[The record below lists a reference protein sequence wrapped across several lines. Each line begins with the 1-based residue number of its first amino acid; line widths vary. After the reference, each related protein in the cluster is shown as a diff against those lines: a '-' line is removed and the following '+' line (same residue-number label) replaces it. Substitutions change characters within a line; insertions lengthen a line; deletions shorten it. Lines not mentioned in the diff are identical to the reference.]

1 MGSSSSTPA
10 VDPATVPATTFAQ
23 TAQKVSEGIGAV
35 GGVIGSVTTLA
46 TGLQPQATGL
56 HTPKVVGAFERAK
69 RMHNA
74 KRAKYGGCDCVGGI
88 YGGEESEARVGD
100 LHEYEKSLSE
110 GAKEDVIRRVA
121 RGMKRAGISIDP
133 EAPLDD
139 VTAQLVKEIPNPR
152 HGKSFVGDAKSQE
165 KVCRIVADVLNDE
178 FTPGVSN
185 DAEKFI
191 DTSFSATEICR
202 KVSEWSHSFASGVN
216 TEFLAVHASVRN
228 ALRNLTVVGEVME
241 KAFGQVTD
249 AIDAAKDDALE
260 RRATRPADLVARAHG
275 EQRHLLKVLQNMLHV
290 HLAPAA
296 KELELAMRDSSEAH
310 AVVKRLGLRPGDR
323 GFGDTLA
330 ESVSSLGA
338 SAAVAQRVNKALKAV
353 GLSAKDYVDSD
364 RFADFEAKLDA
375 LIESG
380 AVKGADLAK
389 VLKARNEL
397 RDTFEVRGALKLGG
411 RQARRGGDDD
421 DDDEFKVSK
430 TSIEKRL
437 KKSTAETDVI
447 TRDFVTRLAR
457 HYDELLAAVD
467 AMGPKLGKEIPL
479 TDKSNALREAF
490 GRLSDMQGESM
501 RLELALIGKYVDA
514 DARGR
519 KETFVN
525 NLRMISTLCDDIMAL
540 EAYRSVSSY
549 FARLR
554 AAIDGIIKT
563 IDFYSDVVTKRGAA
577 EGVMGGAP
585 GDLPVIARSGLSL
598 KKALDEFTYF
608 YYVANVRVNL
618 ARTSK
623 ELDGYGKGYSEMLGN
638 AIAGRIYQLNKEREA
653 VLARINAAGFN
664 AGGIGNDIKT
674 IANIK
679 KWVTDEYDVKQQ
691 FYDSLQAM
699 DLYMK
704 AFTAAI
710 VADPSAVSDI
720 KQIMDGT
727 QTIARWFNEETGEN
741 VWRAFEGMQS
751 VVANGAGVGDN
762 GATAITVDAAKP
774 GGANHYYTRVGLS
787 ATNDNIGVPT
797 CGVSPV
803 AVTAGDDATTKVKK
817 SVGKAIDNFQSL
829 HNLVNAFARIGDK
842 FGGKDLHKKIF
853 QSPSQI
859 YNSLIKYLKQSALSI
874 NHSGAAGAGADPA
887 ALQSNPG
894 GINGGGLFATTP
906 AWNVYF
912 GSVGAGTCIGNYVTE
927 NKYFA
932 MIVKA
937 MAAKIL
943 TTVGVYDM
951 FERVNPRY
959 DLTPVRMIVGG
970 AGDEADPDVLEGAAE
985 LYFRLP
991 RLVEFYYGLLYAQGS
1006 DGDGY
1011 KIAML
1016 PELQGVFA
1024 GIIRLSFIKFSSTAT
1039 GEYSDSELRMLINEI
1054 NTIYEHFR
1062 AKDAGQAT
1070 RLALLAFVE
1079 EINRRYGVMKMSDLQ
1094 KFWAEIKESRS
1105 GQPDDGNRNDTN
1117 YAILPDE
1124 GDVETIKPAPS
1135 DRFSVNPRLD
1145 RDLQGRRI
1153 GPNGEAF
1160 NPFINAPAFDNLD
1173 ATNITDRGRA
1183 MVTDFRTKLDI
1194 YMNKASFASTGER
1207 SFALHIQQ
1215 ASLEIRRASSRGDK
1229 LKAAMGLIL
1238 SSTVVTTNTDK
1249 ALMFHETVVTGLNTL
1264 SAIETM
1270 VTAFDDSLDLM
1281 NPKTIEGIIMDTLYL
1296 AATNQKQGVDGT
1308 IGGMNANMPVDGA
1321 SFDANELGAVDAPIT
1336 LRGVQ
1341 YTFNANSLAGAGIID
1356 RTRLVNEIPKRLN
1369 KYANLKSMTIIE
1381 RYIEGEF
1388 LANKSDLRLTTL
1400 FSSIVGAAAAGSL
1413 WGLAAAAVN
1422 IANVSLLRGPKGLPS
1437 YYYDTGTEDI
1447 PAGDLRG
1454 GANVAAARLLV
1465 NQVRVIGRILTS
1477 QSLIMQ
1483 DYVNAVFDFS
1493 SKAQGLVEVN
1503 WVGKSLQL
1511 GFSKLQGT
1519 VESLLEDVKYY
1530 FEQFRPY
1537 MPKTVIDRFELK
1549 ASAGSIYYLED
1560 KLVDKRIRGTN
1571 GNASAEGTFNSIGV
1585 RTKAALTELTK
1596 KYKFRINQFAAA
1608 VLALAEIP
1616 PLFTDRPNTIQ
1627 DPESHYSWYGQAF
1640 SELLF
1645 YGTSGRD
1652 LSGVSVFTSNITSLL
1667 NLNSF
1672 QLKGLVRN
1680 ARPSERFADLGILNA
1695 VPANIAYYPFTDMNA
1710 DRSLMFAYNQLVA
1723 QYLSTV
1729 TDQAGSRVYIN
1740 LVNSFANGV
1749 ASQSVSTPIG
1759 NSFPDI
1765 TNNIGG
1771 AVDAD
1776 NLQFGIR
1783 ADPKSSAT
1791 LFQSLAFILQR
1802 LTKDINPTTQIS
1814 DHLLS
1819 TLTDVPLYM
1828 KEAYRANLPSFV
1840 KLFDALALKGDFI
1853 KQFFQKT
1860 SVNLCRPNQSTL
1872 YQFGGG
1878 AAVAANSKVRN
1889 GAGNGADFVL
1899 FLPNSLSAL
1908 SEFSR
1913 SNELDATMKGRF
1925 VAIID
1930 AIAGGAYTL
1939 SNAASEVLREL
1950 ADSPVY
1956 FQTQEGSI
1964 ETYRMRYAAA
1974 PLMPLS
1980 LSLWTLQDVSIVGV
1994 ADIINPTTL
2003 FPNKTLGSPEFKLL
2017 YGARGLIAGSAPVGY
2032 DQMPGALA
2040 LLKSYNGLSEKREQ
2054 IDEARYL
2061 RFAQNVVTTL
2071 RYLADAR
2078 HYKSMLIGRAGGVVG
2093 VSFNFVSA
2101 SAVYALQSVD
2111 QTAAVLSVVESSN
2124 QPDEITNII
2133 NKLIVGAASATDPR
2147 ATERTQNLID
2157 MNIIPINVHALM
2169 RDIPLANL
2177 YNYEYTFEQMV
2188 CSLFGEVGI
2197 KGTDAEMKNTKQMFL
2212 RLLKD
2217 PYMEVS
2223 DVMYGNDNTDLGSQ
2237 GYVQRIFR
2245 GDNDLG
2251 LGRPKF
2257 LSDQLFNKALFGS
2270 VYQSPNDYDEGGPGV
2285 GIGAARGR
2293 ALQGS
2298 NLQEASAELRS
2309 ILNEIAGFRARYNNG
2324 NALAGGVDGDAAHLA
2339 ALAVLE
2345 AMPIAGWNA
2354 RLTRVRELLP
2364 TTAGDGGA
2372 NQRVAVAAIIA
2383 ELNNAANGFA
2393 ILLAAAKAGAPPVQ
2407 ATANTLFDQLDPG
2420 VGVPAQITAQLAAG
2434 ANTVA
2439 GLAAAAGPAAGRRLP
2454 GAIPA
2459 DNWRAQAGRRGGTLT
2474 YLTTPDDTQQD
2485 EGVRARSIVK
2495 SVSLVVATKK
2505 RLQQIGKA
2513 RFDTTFVR
2521 NLFFITNV
2529 SRVVRLKLSRELTQT
2544 RNVLVSSHEA
2554 LAAGVTE
2561 YGTDAFGSNDVFGST
2576 LNGQSR
2582 FND

>member
-1 MGSSSSTPA
+1 MGNTSSADTQDA
-10 VDPATVPATTFAQ
+10 IARHAATANAALAAASGVAGNAALTAAQ
-23 TAQKVSEGIGAV
+23 LRAAHAGVTGAYEK
-35 GGVIGSVTTLA
+35 A
-46 TGLQPQATGL
+46 KMMHAR
-56 HTPKVVGAFERAK
+56 HRAK
-69 RMHNA
+69 V
-74 KRAKYGGCDCVGGI
+74 GGCDCDGI
-88 YGGEESEARVGD
+88 YGAAEEVEARMGD
-100 LHEYEKSLSE
+100 LQEYEKSLSE
-110 GAKEDVIRRVA
+110 GAKEDVIRRIA
-121 RGMKRAGISIDP
+121 RGMKRAGINVDP
-133 EAPLDD
+133 EASLGE

-152 HGKSFVGDAKSQE
+152 HGKSFVGDAKAQE
-165 KVCRIVADVLNDE
+165 KVCRIIADVLNDE
-178 FTPGVSN
+178 FTPGATKDS
-185 DAEKFI
+185 DKFI

-1079 EINRRYGVMKMSDLQ
+1079 EINRRYGVIKNSDL
-1094 KFWAEIKESRS
+1094 KAFWSAINDSRT
-1105 GQPDDGNRNDTN
+1105 GQASIFNKNDTN

-1124 GDVETIKPAPS
+1124 GETETVKPAPS
-1135 DRFSVNPRLD
+1135 DRFYVDPRQALPGRGANGRLLD
-1145 RDLQGRRI
+1145 
-1153 GPNGEAF
+1153 
-1160 NPFINAPAFDNLD
+1160 PFKNSAGFDTLANSAD
-1173 ATNITDRGRA
+1173 QRGRA
-1183 MVTDFRTKLDI
+1183 MVTEFRARLDA
-1194 YMNKASFASTGER
+1194 YMGDARLYTNLR
-1207 SFALHIQQ
+1207 SYALHIQQ
-1215 ASLEIRRASSRGDK
+1215 ASLEIRRASSRSDK

-1249 ALMFHETVVTGLNTL
+1249 ALMFNETVVTGLNTL

-1270 VTAFDDSLDLM
+1270 VNAFDDSIDLM
-1281 NPKTIEGIIMDTLYL
+1281 NPKTIESIIMNTLYL
-1296 AATNQKQGVDGT
+1296 ALTNQKQNADGT
-1308 IGGMNANMPVDGA
+1308 IVGA
-1321 SFDANELGAVDAPIT
+1321 GAVDAAAFERNGLGADGTRVP
-1336 LRGVQ
+1336 LRGVP
-1341 YTFNANSLAGAGIID
+1341 YAFNADSVSGADITS
-1356 RTRLVNEIPKRLN
+1356 RTILINEIPKRLN
-1369 KYANLKSMTIIE
+1369 KYANLKSMTLIE

-1388 LANKSDLRLTTL
+1388 LANKSDLPLATL
-1400 FSSIVGAAAAGSL
+1400 FSSIVGGAGSIWAAAAAAAPPVS
-1413 WGLAAAAVN
+1413 LAA
-1422 IANVSLLRGPKGLPS
+1422 GEKGLPS
-1437 YYYDTGTEDI
+1437 YYYETGTDEILAADLS
-1447 PAGDLRG
+1447 AGTG
-1454 GANVAAARLLV
+1454 AAARALV

-1483 DYVNAVFDFS
+1483 DYINAVYDFS

-1503 WVGKSLQL
+1503 WVGRSMQL

-1537 MPKTVIDRFELK
+1537 MSAGVVARFEDL
-1549 ASAGSIYYLED
+1549 ANPGSIYWIE
-1560 KLVDKRIRGTN
+1560 KNLVDKRFRGVN
-1571 GNASAEGTFNSIGV
+1571 GNASDAGTLNNINK
-1585 RTKAALTELTK
+1585 RTKDALSALTQQ
-1596 KYKFRINQFAAA
+1596 YKFRINA
-1608 VLALAEIP
+1608 ALADIP
-1616 PLFTDRPNTIQ
+1616 ALFTDRAGNSQ
-1627 DPESHYSWYGQAF
+1627 DLESHYSCYGQAF

-1645 YGTSGRD
+1645 YGTSGKD
-1652 LSGVSVFTSNITSLL
+1652 LAGLTDSTSGITSLL
-1667 NLNSF
+1667 NANSF
-1672 QLKGLVRN
+1672 QLKDLVRN
-1680 ARPSERFADLGILNA
+1680 LRPSAPNVGLLNA
-1695 VPANIAYYPFTDMNA
+1695 DAGNIAYYQFTGMNA

-1723 QYLSTV
+1723 QYLKTV
-1729 TDQAGSRVYIN
+1729 TDQAGSRIYIN
-1740 LVNSFANGV
+1740 LVNSYANGV
-1749 ASQSVSTPIG
+1749 VSQSVSAPLG

-1765 TNNIGG
+1765 TSADANING
-1771 AVDAD
+1771 A

-1783 ADPKSSAT
+1783 ADPKATAT
-1791 LFQSLAFILQR
+1791 LFQSLAYILQR
-1802 LTKDINPTTQIS
+1802 LTKDVNPATQIS

-1860 SVNLCRPNQSTL
+1860 SVNLCRPNQQTL
-1872 YQFGGG
+1872 YGASANDSVFNAG
-1878 AAVAANSKVRN
+1878 AAFTS
-1889 GAGNGADFVL
+1889 
-1899 FLPNSLSAL
+1899 FLPGAISAL
-1908 SEFSR
+1908 QTFSGA
-1913 SNELDATMKGRF
+1913 ETDAVMKSRF

-1930 AIAGGAYTL
+1930 AIAAGAYTL

-2293 ALQGS
+2293 ASPVGQ
-2298 NLQEASAELRS
+2298 LQEALAELSS
-2309 ILNEIAGFRARYNNG
+2309 IANEITSFRIRYNNG
-2324 NALAGGVDGDAAHLA
+2324 VALGAAGAAGDDAHVA
-2339 ALAVLE
+2339 ALVVLND
-2345 AMPIAGWNA
+2345 MPITQWKA
-2354 RLTRVRELLP
+2354 RLE
-2364 TTAGDGGA
+2364 
-2372 NQRVAVAAIIA
+2372 RVAVLVAPIRAAAIQNIV
-2383 ELNNAANGFA
+2383 NALSTGAGSISA
-2393 ILLAAAKAGAPPVQ
+2393 LLV
-2407 ATANTLFDQLDPG
+2407 TANTS
-2420 VGVPAQITAQLAAG
+2420 VGAAPTRASADAVWNALGTGNGTVRTLIAGQTNAGGNNLAADVATAAAVAMRQPG
-2434 ANTVA
+2434 AVPVA
-2439 GLAAAAGPAAGRRLP
+2439 G
-2454 GAIPA
+2454 
-2459 DNWRAQAGRRGGTLT
+2459 NWRAQNAWRSGSLT
-2474 YLTTPDDTQQD
+2474 YLTTPTGAADDTGARD
-2485 EGVRARSIVK
+2485 RSIIKKVD
-2495 SVSLVVATKK
+2495 LAAGATKS

-2554 LAAGVTE
+2554 LSAGVTE
-2561 YGTDAFGSNDVFGST
+2561 YGTDGYGTNDVFSST
-2576 LNGQSR
+2576 MNGQAR
-2582 FND
+2582 FNDS